1 MNVRVGVVVAAL
13 VAVVAM
19 AAPGHAA
26 AWDYAG
32 WGWDAPAGPKVDF
45 RWGERLSPVRLND
58 RWTVDDC
65 DGNAPFLCFTSSNGG
80 SGKAELLLFDLEQQ
94 ERLRRDLAEGD
105 RARAF
110 RRLAY
115 DHYRT
120 FVDDRTGCR
129 QGYTFHPFRPKPATV
144 AGRDGVRFGFVVRD
158 ADGTAVE
165 RSVTF
170 ATATRTKLVI
180 IATEGLNGR
189 ACLPAEGPTFT
200 VSALRRMG
208 PYIAQLAATGRLPR

>member
-1 MNVRVGVVVAAL
+1 MNVRVGVVVAGLVAL
-13 VAVVAM
+13 VAL
-19 AAPGHAA
+19 AAPVHAA
-26 AWDYAG
+26 EWDYAG
-32 WGWDAPAGPKVDF
+32 WGWQEPAGPQVDF
-45 RWGERLSPVRLND
+45 RWSEPLAPVRLND
-58 RWTVDDC
+58 TWRVRDC
-65 DGNAPFLCFTSSNGG
+65 DGNAPFLCFTSANGG
-80 SGKAELLLFDLEQQ
+80 SGKAELLLFDLAEQN
-94 ERLRRDLAEGD
+94 RLRRDLAEGD

-129 QGYTFHPFRPKPATV
+129 DGYTFHPFKPRPASV

-158 ADGTAVE
+158 AGGAPVE

-170 ATATRTKLVI
+170 ATATKTKLVI
-180 IATEGLNGR
+180 IATEGLSRR
-189 ACLPAEGPTFT
+189 ACLPVEGPTFT

-208 PYIAQLAATGRLPR
+208 PYVAQLAATGRLPR